1 MRLDALP
8 GSIRLVSLVCLL
20 VLAGAHRAIAQVQP
34 AAPAPAELKAPSLGA
49 VFGEVPRDLWRFL
62 NWDTAKI
69 LAVGGGAAAVG
80 HIWDDDLSGELEANV
95 RLNDAFAPGKTYG
108 AFSVQSLIG
117 AGLYAGGRM
126 GKKSHLAKVGGDIM
140 RAQIVSQVY
149 VQGLKYTVRRERPDK
164 SNHHSFPSGHS
175 ASVFATAGVLQR
187 NYGWKVGVP
196 ANVVAA
202 YVAASRVHDNRHYLS
217 DVIFGAT
224 MGIAAEHTVSVHS
237 RRYAWDV
244 MPVGGPERV
253 GVMVAVRAR

>member
-1 MRLDALP
+1 MRLLAL
-8 GSIRLVSLVCLL
+8 ICLL
-20 VLAGAHRAIAQVQP
+20 VPFGALPVAAQ
-34 AAPAPAELKAPSLGA
+34 APAPSKPPSLGE

-80 HIWDDDLSGELEANV
+80 HIWDDDFADELETNV

-108 AFSVQSLIG
+108 AFGVQTLIG
-117 AGLYAGGRM
+117 AGLYAGGRVGNK
-126 GKKSHLAKVGGDIM
+126 GKLAQVGGDIM
-140 RAQIVSQVY
+140 RGQILSQVY

-175 ASVFATAGVLQR
+175 ASVFATAAVLQR

-196 ANVVAA
+196 GYVVAS

-224 MGIAAEHTVSVHS
+224 MGIAAEHTVSVRS
-237 RRYAWDV
+237 GRYSWDV
-244 MPVGGPERV
+244 MPAGGPDRIA
-253 GVMVAVRAR
+253 VMVSVRAR